1 MDPDLGALLADLR
14 LAEEGA
20 SEDALA
26 AAEEELECKLPQ
38 DVKALLREHDG
49 GEGTLG
55 PRKRPLQLWS
65 LQRIRAE
72 CEAQEVTR
80 AVPGL
85 VLFASDGGSEGYG
98 WLPRLKKGRY
108 GRISLLAA
116 GAHEFEPLGDSL
128 EKLLRALA
136 EDR

>member
-128 EKLLRALA
+128 EELLRALS

>member
-1 MDPDLGALLADLR
+1 LLADMR
-14 LAEEGA
+14 LLPEGA
-20 SEDALA
+20 GEERLS
-26 AAEEELECKLPQ
+26 AAEEEMDCKLPL

-49 GEGTLG
+49 GEGTVG
-55 PRKRPLQLWS
+55 PRKRPLQLWP
-65 LQRIRAE
+65 LERIRAE
-72 CEAQEVTR
+72 CQAQEVTR

-98 WLPRLKKGRY
+98 WLPRVKRGKY

-128 EKLLRALA
+128 EELFRALA

>member
-1 MDPDLGALLADLR
+1 LLADMR
-14 LAEEGA
+14 LLPEGA
-20 SEDALA
+20 GEERIS
-26 AAEEELECKLPQ
+26 AAEEEMDCKLPL

-49 GEGTLG
+49 GEGTVG
-55 PRKRPLQLWS
+55 PRKRPLQLWA
-65 LQRIRAE
+65 LERIRAE
-72 CEAQEVTR
+72 CQAQEVTR

-98 WLPRLKKGRY
+98 WLPRLKRGKY

-128 EKLLRALA
+128 EELLGALA
-136 EDR
+136 EDL

>member
-1 MDPDLGALLADLR
+1 MTPSLSALLADVR
-14 LAEEGA
+14 LSPEEAG
-20 SEDALA
+20 EERIA
-26 AAEEELECKLPQ
+26 AAEQDMDCKLPA
-38 DVKALLREHDG
+38 DVKELLRERDG

-55 PRKRPLQLWS
+55 PRKRPIQLWP
-65 LQRIRAE
+65 LERIRAE

-98 WLPRLKKGRY
+98 WLPRLKTGKY

-128 EKLLRALA
+128 EELLRALS

>member
-1 MDPDLGALLADLR
+1 MDPDLGTLLANLR